1 MDDGDLIFFPTLVLE
16 ANRVYVFG
24 EVAKPGVIKLPESN
38 MRLFDA
44 ISEAGGPTVFALKR
58 EARIVRG
65 DVTQPE
71 IISVDIKRLIEE
83 GDQTQ
88 NVLLASGDLIYV
100 PRSAFGDVNQFWKR
114 VKPLFELVIAPAR
127 IVNEWDEA
135 LDTLGR

>member
-1 MDDGDLIFFPTLVLE
+1 M
-16 ANRVYVFG
+16 
-24 EVAKPGVIKLPESN
+24 
-38 MRLFDA
+38 
-44 ISEAGGPTVFALKR
+44 
-58 EARIVRG
+58 
-65 DVTQPE
+65 
-71 IISVDIKRLIEE
+71 DIKRLIEE

-100 PRSAFGDVNQFWKR
+100 PRSAFGDVNQFWRR